1 MGETLTT
8 MGEPTGQQVRLSEDQ
23 VCNSAGGYVWPVSD
37 MNRLRRFMVL
47 GSESGSYYIQSKEL
61 GLENI
66 DCIQTLIESGYG
78 ENVVKEIVDF
88 SVGGRTSKQGPIL
101 LALVQC
107 ARCDDL
113 KTKQAAYEALSRVC
127 RIPTHLFQFIEY
139 SEKFSDGTGWG
150 RAQRRAISKWYNK
163 KKPSEL
169 AYQITKYRNRNG
181 WSHKDVL
188 RLAHVKP
195 EGDAT
200 SLVLKYI
207 VKGAKDVEEAFGK
220 IEEPNDDQKS
230 VMMLLRAVEEAK
242 VAIDETELTL
252 LIEEYNLVRE
262 HIPTNY
268 LKSTAVWLS
277 LLRHMPMTAMI
288 RNLGK
293 MTSIGLLTPDSEA
306 TNLVRERL
314 QDEDRLK
321 KARVHPFSIL
331 LAMKTYQAGKG
342 DKGKL
347 AWTPDRAVVHALD
360 DAFYRAFKFVE
371 PTNQRYLLAVD
382 VSGSMSCSGVNGCQN
397 ITAREAAAAMCM
409 VTMRTEKT
417 HHVVGFSH
425 KLVDI
430 QSTPP

>member
-1 MGETLTT
+1 MASTSLNLPLGSSHTGLFHHNDILFVFIIQAILQLVHDSMGETLTT
-8 MGEPTGQQVRLSEDQ
+8 MGEPTGQQVPLSEDQ

-66 DCIQTLIESGYG
+66 ICIQTLIESGYG

-107 ARCDDL
+107 ARCSDL

-195 EGDAT
+195 EGD
-200 SLVLKYI
+200 
-207 VKGAKDVEEAFGK
+207 GK
-220 IEEPNDDQKS
+220 
-230 VMMLLRAVEEAK
+230 
-242 VAIDETELTL
+242 
-252 LIEEYNLVRE
+252 
-262 HIPTNY
+262 
-268 LKSTAVWLS
+268 
-277 LLRHMPMTAMI
+277 
-288 RNLGK
+288 
-293 MTSIGLLTPDSEA
+293 
-306 TNLVRERL
+306 
-314 QDEDRLK
+314 
-321 KARVHPFSIL
+321 
-331 LAMKTYQAGKG
+331 
-342 DKGKL
+342 
-347 AWTPDRAVVHALD
+347 
-360 DAFYRAFKFVE
+360 
-371 PTNQRYLLAVD
+371 
-382 VSGSMSCSGVNGCQN
+382 
-397 ITAREAAAAMCM
+397 
-409 VTMRTEKT
+409 
-417 HHVVGFSH
+417 
-425 KLVDI
+425 
-430 QSTPP
+430 